1 MLLYGLELGV
11 DRSPKLHWAGTE
23 SGEVF
28 WDCRYTLTQI
38 LTLASRHFSC

>member
-11 DRSPKLHWAGTE
+11 DRSPEIRRAGTE

-28 WDCRYTLTQI
+28 LGLSVTLTQI
-38 LTLASRHFSC
+38 LTLASRHFTC